1 MNGKG
6 RRDKG
11 KYYEIKIV
19 NELKE
24 LFYPKAVSSRSESKR
39 NDDLLKDIM
48 YTGEFCIQCK
58 AVERFAAYSQ
68 TLTDMKR
75 NFPDEIPLI
84 FHKRNHKPET
94 VTLLKK
100 DFYKLT
106 KESTI
111 TFHG

>member
-1 MNGKG
+1 MSGKAS
-6 RRDKG
+6 RDKG

-24 LFYPKAVSSRSESKR
+24 IYPKAVSSRKESKAT
-39 NDDLLKDIM
+39 DDKQKDIM

-58 AVERFAAYSQ
+58 AQERFAKYSE
-68 TLTDMKR
+68 TLKEMKR